1 MAVTFG
7 AFALCSIKSPSESVA
22 LAASMLHFLAH
33 AVYSS
38 SHAPLPSPP
47 PSLSQFCHRLYGSYE
62 ALKGGRT
69 SEAMEDFTGG
79 VVESYDLPKANDNL
93 FEIMAKAAKKK
104 ALMSCSIKASPG
116 ETEAVMANGLV
127 KGHAYSV
134 TGAREVCVCV
144 CVSV

>member
-1 MAVTFG
+1 
-7 AFALCSIKSPSESVA
+7 
-22 LAASMLHFLAH
+22 
-33 AVYSS
+33 
-38 SHAPLPSPP
+38 
-47 PSLSQFCHRLYGSYE
+47 
-62 ALKGGRT
+62 
-69 SEAMEDFTGG
+69 MEDFTGG

-134 TGAREVCVCV
+134 TGAREVCVCLCV
-144 CVSV
+144 CVCVCEREREKERWEVGRVVVR

>member
-1 MAVTFG
+1 
-7 AFALCSIKSPSESVA
+7 
-22 LAASMLHFLAH
+22 
-33 AVYSS
+33 
-38 SHAPLPSPP
+38 
-47 PSLSQFCHRLYGSYE
+47 
-62 ALKGGRT
+62 
-69 SEAMEDFTGG
+69 MEDFTGG

-144 CVSV
+144 RACVHVCAREGERERERGRNGSLEGWW

>member
-1 MAVTFG
+1 MLCTV
-7 AFALCSIKSPSESVA
+7 AFMP
-22 LAASMLHFLAH
+22 
-33 AVYSS
+33 
-38 SHAPLPSPP
+38 PSPHP
-47 PSLSQFCHRLYGSYE
+47 FTHRLYGSYE

-93 FEIMAKAAKKK
+93 FSIMAKAAKKK

-134 TGAREVCVCV
+134 TGAREVRVHGV
-144 CVSV
+144 